1 MHKMWMIW
9 WNIAQP
15 KVLGSSFEQEDGLK
29 VTEFHQ
35 QLSVKA
41 ATDREA
47 W

>member
-1 MHKMWMIW
+1 
-9 WNIAQP
+9 
-15 KVLGSSFEQEDGLK
+15 LK

-47 W
+47 WWRGWMVRNMQP